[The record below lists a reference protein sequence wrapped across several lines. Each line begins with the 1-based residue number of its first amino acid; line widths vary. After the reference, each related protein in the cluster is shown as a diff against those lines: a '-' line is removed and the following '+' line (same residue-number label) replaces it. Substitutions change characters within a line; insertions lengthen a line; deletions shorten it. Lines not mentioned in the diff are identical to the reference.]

1 MKKDL
6 KFKLK
11 SLEKLD
17 IIMVEWV
24 DAEKDA
30 GDGWVSIDEA
40 MPKTSKYVLAQT
52 VGFFVG
58 YNKDILRCASVIFAT
73 IDVRIYRIKYHPHAP
88 KKSATENG
96 IPTLSIN
103 PEISFALPTS

>member
-58 YNKDILRCASVIFAT
+58 YNKDILRCTSDYDKSNSKIYGTNDIQLSNIKNITRMVISERNQK
-73 IDVRIYRIKYHPHAP
+73 D
-88 KKSATENG
+88 S
-96 IPTLSIN
+96 N
-103 PEISFALPTS
+103 PLL

>member
-30 GDGWVSIDEA
+30 GDGWVSIGDA
-40 MPKTSKYVLAQT
+40 MPKTSKYVLAKT

-58 YNKDILRCASVIFAT
+58 YNKDILRCTSDYDKSNIKIYGTNDIQLSNIKNITRMVISERNQK
-73 IDVRIYRIKYHPHAP
+73 D
-88 KKSATENG
+88 S
-96 IPTLSIN
+96 N
-103 PEISFALPTS
+103 PLL

>member
-58 YNKDILRCASVIFAT
+58 CNKDILRCTS
-73 IDVRIYRIKYHPHAP
+73 DYDKSNSKIYGTNDIQLSNIKNITRMVNSEGN
-88 KKSATENG
+88 KKDS
-96 IPTLSIN
+96 N
-103 PEISFALPTS
+103 PLL